1 MKSSNRCEMEVLK
14 RMLVK
19 LLKYEAVDKSR
30 CPISVHAMFSI
41 WKASLAQLL
50 YIYEEKRPRLLW
62 FFPMLFLFFVVLN
75 IGCYWLALLT
85 TYPEY
90 MQGQEAREYVL
101 LQFPVGILGAI
112 FDSLS
117 FFVTIWIIRRALA
130 CHRLTEYIG
139 HLSLDVV
146 IAVIAT
152 FWVLFV
158 FTWGGQLVSQIDAWM
173 TDAVPE
179 SLTERTSKTTL
190 RVQQAIENPLDNWRN
205 IYFGLLMGISAS
217 IPTFAHLGL
226 FIYSCLKAILNKLKS
241 ARKEEPCEDATNP

>member
-1 MKSSNRCEMEVLK
+1 
-14 RMLVK
+14 
-19 LLKYEAVDKSR
+19 
-30 CPISVHAMFSI
+30 MFSI

-50 YIYEEKRPRLLW
+50 YIYEEKRPRLVW
-62 FFPMLFLFFVVLN
+62 FFPMLFLFFIILN

-90 MQGQEAREYVL
+90 MQGPEAREYVL

-130 CHRLTEYIG
+130 CHRIWEYVG

-146 IAVIAT
+146 IAIIAT

-158 FTWGGQLVSQIDAWM
+158 FTWGGQLVSQIDALM

-179 SLTERTSKTTL
+179 SLTERTGKTTL

-226 FIYSCLKAILNKLKS
+226 FCYSSVNAFWRKLKPT
-241 ARKEEPCEDATNP
+241 AKEGTCEDASNP